1 MIEINDFKYNPTLRR
16 LLVNYCIRTY
26 EMDAIT
32 DDWHLI
38 QEYNFLKK
46 NNELHFL
53 FDEEYLINYL
63 KDGNDNKG

>member
-1 MIEINDFKYNPTLRR
+1 MIEINGFKYNPTLRR

-26 EMDAIT
+26 EIDAIA

-38 QEYNFLKK
+38 QEYNLLKK

-53 FDEEYLINYL
+53 FDEEYLINYI
-63 KDGNDNKG
+63 KDGNDSN